1 MEAKLVAELPEEP
14 GWQFER
20 GDHDGARL
28 YPATMTNRR
37 RPRSLARRFLP
48 FLLRR
53 ASQSVATGATPDK
66 VADANRHAEAEA
78 LLSVLPVFAREEF
91 RRRAADDALPTRVPE
106 LFGAV
111 RSWLNGTGIA
121 QGRGGYPGGRGKPGW
136 TDYVAEQ
143 RRSVAVLVA
152 LVEAFG
158 EAPGDGMAVLRD
170 YQRAFPPAERW
181 LGDGYEPH
189 VDDEA
194 GRLIYSLPVD
204 SSFLSVS
211 FSYEILQADLDV
223 LLNDPYRR
231 AVLEVVAHTV
241 LQRSMIRGNP
251 EVSPLDFRRLVD
263 RALHSP
269 PDALAGL
276 VAEIDRDHNMSVEH
290 FVRER
295 MKRRWTGPVQ
305 GNLP

>member
-1 MEAKLVAELPEEP
+1 MA
-14 GWQFER
+14 
-20 GDHDGARL
+20 
-28 YPATMTNRR
+28 
-37 RPRSLARRFLP
+37 
-48 FLLRR
+48 
-53 ASQSVATGATPDK
+53 
-66 VADANRHAEAEA
+66 ADANRFSEAQA
-78 LLSVLPVFAREEF
+78 LLSVLPAFAQEEF
-91 RRRAADDALPTRVPE
+91 RRRAGDDAPPTSAPE
-106 LFGAV
+106 LFEAV

-143 RRSVAVLVA
+143 RRSIALLVA

-158 EAPGDGMAVLRD
+158 EPPGDGMLVLRD
-170 YQRAFPPAERW
+170 YQRAFPPTERRM
-181 LGDGYEPH
+181 GDGYEPH

-204 SSFLSVS
+204 SSFVSVS

-251 EVSPLDFRRLVD
+251 EVSPLSFGQLVD

-269 PDALAGL
+269 PERLADL
-276 VAEIDRDHNMSVEH
+276 VAEIDRDHNMSVER
-290 FVRER
+290 FVHDR

-305 GNLP
+305 ENLP